1 MAHFR
6 KSFFTNLMLKA
17 HVFPFQDG
25 SVLTGSAVHNTV
37 LPSNNVVVVT
47 DSGFVV
53 GASMMVTQMESA
65 SRPQVTDH
73 SKVRS
78 QMCMVSDSG
87 ASRKLFSLYL
97 EG

>member
-53 GASMMVTQMESA
+53 GASMMSA